1 MEQRTAKHVDDPP
14 ITLRRATL
22 DDLDLLVELR
32 IAVQEE
38 LGEVNGDRE
47 AVAEANR
54 AYFQQKVP
62 SGEYVSFFAEAEG
75 QVAGVGG
82 IVLFRKPPHP
92 RNLSGVEGYILNM
105 YTHPDW
111 RRRGIASRILDGLLA
126 EAREHNAGLVWLR
139 ATETGRL
146 VYEQH
151 GFAEDPHYMRR
162 KL

>member
-1 MEQRTAKHVDDPP
+1 MKGTGRRKHHS
-14 ITLRRATL
+14 ITLRRATP
-22 DDLDLLVELR
+22 DDIELLVDLR
-32 IAVQEE
+32 IVMEKAVGMVEGNEEE
-38 LGEVNGDRE
+38 LAR
-47 AVAEANR
+47 ASR
-54 AYFQQKVP
+54 AYFREKVP
-62 SGEYVSFFAEAEG
+62 SGEYVSFLAEAED

-82 IVLFRKPPHP
+82 IVLLRKPPHP

-111 RRRGIASRILDGLLA
+111 RRRGIASRILDALLA
-126 EAREHNAGLVWLR
+126 EAREHHAALVWLR

-151 GFAEDPHYMRR
+151 GFADDTHYMWR

>member
-1 MEQRTAKHVDDPP
+1 MEQRTAKQVDNPP
-14 ITLRRATL
+14 IVLRRATL
-22 DDLDLLVELR
+22 DDIELLVDLR
-32 IAVQEE
+32 IAIQKAV
-38 LGEVNGDRE
+38 GMVDGDRR
-47 AVAEANR
+47 AVADASRE
-54 AYFQQKVP
+54 YFRDKVP
-62 SGEYVSFFAEAEG
+62 SGEYISFFAEAEG
-75 QVAGVGG
+75 EVAGVGG

-92 RNLSGVEGYILNM
+92 GNLSGVEGYILNM
-105 YTHPDW
+105 YTRPDW
-111 RRRGIASRILDGLLA
+111 RRKGIASRILDALLA